1 MRVTVPTHLILLGS
15 AVGADEAS
23 CGTVGD
29 SLGRARDSYLFALA
43 RDKSCVCLKTV
54 SK

>member
-1 MRVTVPTHLILLGS
+1 MRGTVFIRLILLGS

-23 CGTVGD
+23 CGMVGD

-43 RDKSCVCLKTV
+43 HDKNPMFA
-54 SK
+54 

>member
-1 MRVTVPTHLILLGS
+1 MPTHLILLGS

-29 SLGRARDSYLFALA
+29 SLDLTKDSYLFALA
-43 RDKSCVCLKTV
+43 HDKKPVFI
-54 SK
+54 